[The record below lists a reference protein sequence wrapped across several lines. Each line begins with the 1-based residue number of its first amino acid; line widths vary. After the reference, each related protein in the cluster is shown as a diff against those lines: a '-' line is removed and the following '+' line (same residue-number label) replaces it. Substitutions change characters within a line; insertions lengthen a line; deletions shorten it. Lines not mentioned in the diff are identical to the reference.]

1 MNHNHSQSGSQTSHL
16 ILMLLCC
23 LIPIGLILAVS
34 IFGLSLG
41 PLNAFLPFALVLL
54 CPLLMF
60 FMMRGMGHD
69 TRTHT
74 LPLESQ
80 DVCSRVTEHD
90 VSHSHH
96 GEIAG
101 RTDTALSSKSPNQTL
116 SASPAPKTNTPSN
129 QESCH

>member
-1 MNHNHSQSGSQTSHL
+1 MNPNHSQSGSQTSHL

-60 FMMRGMGHD
+60 FMMRGMGHKHDAGQLHD
-69 TRTHT
+69 TTMPPT
-74 LPLESQ
+74 GSTQPIADKSQ
-80 DVCSRVTEHD
+80 STPTASAASSRE
-90 VSHSHH
+90 
-96 GEIAG
+96 
-101 RTDTALSSKSPNQTL
+101 Q
-116 SASPAPKTNTPSN
+116 
-129 QESCH
+129 CH